1 MKQLSFTDIE
11 YAGRRRA
18 ARRETF
24 LNTMEKMISWDY
36 WVSQIRPHY
45 PTGTRGRRPRG
56 IETMLRMY
64 LLQKWYGLS
73 DEGIEDAVSDSYA
86 MRSFMRL
93 DFAIEQVPSATTLRR
108 FRHILNKTGIAQQ
121 LQEEIDEKVRS
132 VGKQLRC
139 GSITD
144 ASLFTVQSHRKKK
157 EKGAVKETGLN
168 HDEKKSEA

>member
-11 YAGRRRA
+11 YAGRRRV

-24 LNTMEKMISWDY
+24 LGVMDGLIRWDY
-36 WVSQIRPHY
+36 WTAEIRPHY
-45 PTGTRGRRPRG
+45 PAGTRGRRPRG

-108 FRHILNKTGIAQQ
+108 FRHILNQTGIAQR
-121 LQEEIDEKVRS
+121 LEEEIEKKVRAS
-132 VGKQLRC
+132 GKQLRC

-144 ASLFTVQSHRKKK
+144 ASLVTMQKHRKKNL
-157 EKGAVKETGLN
+157 KGLEEN
-168 HDEKKSEA
+168 

>member
-24 LNTMEKMISWDY
+24 LGTMDKMISWDH
-36 WVSQIRPHY
+36 WVSEIRPHY
-45 PTGTRGRRPRG
+45 PSGKRGRRPRG
-56 IETMLRMY
+56 VETMLRMY

-93 DFAIEQVPSATTLRR
+93 DFAVEQVPAASTLRR
-108 FRHILNKTGIAQQ
+108 FRHILQKTGIDQK
-121 LQEEIDEKVRS
+121 LQEEIEEKVRAQ
-132 VGKQLRC
+132 GKQLRC
-139 GSITD
+139 GSLTD
-144 ASLFTVQSHRKKK
+144 AALLTVQPRRKSS
-157 EKGAVKETGLN
+157 AT
-168 HDEKKSEA
+168 

>member
-24 LNTMEKMISWDY
+24 LGIMDGLIRWEY
-36 WVSQIRPHY
+36 WVGEIKPHY
-45 PTGTRGRRPRG
+45 PSGQRGRRPRG

-86 MRSFMRL
+86 MRSFMHL
-93 DFAIEQVPSATTLRR
+93 DFSLEQVPAASTLRR
-108 FRHILNKTGIAQQ
+108 FRHILNKTRIAQR
-121 LQEEIDEKVRS
+121 LQDEIEEKVHAA
-132 VGKQLRC
+132 GKQLRY

-144 ASLFTVQSHRKKK
+144 AALVTTQSRKK
-157 EKGAVKETGLN
+157 EHVER
-168 HDEKKSEA
+168 

>member
-24 LNTMEKMISWDY
+24 LGIMDGLIRWDY
-36 WVSQIRPHY
+36 WVGEIRPHY
-45 PTGTRGRRPRG
+45 PSGQRGRRPRG

-93 DFAIEQVPSATTLRR
+93 DFSVEQVPAASTLGR
-108 FRHILNKTGIAQQ
+108 FRHILKETGIAQR
-121 LQEEIDEKVRS
+121 LQEEIEEKVRAS
-132 VGKQLRC
+132 GKQIRY
-139 GSITD
+139 GRITD
-144 ASLFTVQSHRKKK
+144 AALITAQTRKK
-157 EKGAVKETGLN
+157 EK
-168 HDEKKSEA
+168 EKA